1 MYRVLIV
8 EDEEIIREGFKR
20 TIEWDRY
27 GLEIVGE
34 AKDGNEGLAQ
44 ARRLRPHL
52 IFADIRMPGMDGLAF
67 AEQASRQLPDARIVV
82 VSGYKDYEYL
92 RQSLHLGL
100 FDYLLKPV
108 DEDELV
114 QVVENAVRSLDEL
127 QASRRSEI
135 EASSRLRKSESVLH
149 HVLLSRL
156 AEGDLSPLRESM
168 PDPYV
173 REVAY
178 DRYAV
183 AVLRVDNYG
192 ELARGVYAGDE
203 EALLFSAVNIC
214 EESVGADTFVFRQ
227 LGLKKQITLLKG
239 LTGME
244 SGAGDDAGARE
255 GSRAGGRD
263 GNGAGSG
270 DGSRDGGESDVA
282 FLEFQ
287 ADVERLLE
295 NFGRFGRFRISLG
308 LGRPYEGWEG
318 IRRSYAEACEA
329 AERTTF
335 RSGSRLVAPPEFAGR
350 EDGPPLWTAEWEELF
365 LSVCRS
371 KDTERAIALLDTA
384 LRSPEA
390 EEATRGQVYAFAARL
405 LESADQAV
413 RTGSPGLNRDV
424 PYWFDRSRI
433 RALDSLSEIREWIA
447 AELARLLSRGHPVYW
462 DSKSLIRDLRDY
474 VARRFTS
481 EEMTLASLSSKF
493 GMNVYQI
500 CRLFKSEFGQNFHV
514 FLTELKMEKAKEYLR
529 RSAMPVQDIAF
540 LVGYKETKYFFK
552 VFKKHVGLTP
562 SEYRSQS

>member
-27 GLEIVGE
+27 GLEIAGE

-52 IFADIRMPGMDGLAF
+52 IFVDIRMPGMDGLAF
-67 AEQASRQLPDARIVV
+67 AEQAARLLPDARIVV

-114 QVVENAVRSLDEL
+114 RVVENAVRSLDEL

-178 DRYAV
+178 GRYAV

-214 EESVGADTFVFRQ
+214 EESVGADAFVFRQ
-227 LGLKKQITLLKG
+227 LGLKKQITVLKG
-239 LTGME
+239 LPE
-244 SGAGDDAGARE
+244 
-255 GSRAGGRD
+255 
-263 GNGAGSG
+263 AGSG
-270 DGSRDGGESDVA
+270 DGGESDEA
-282 FLEFQ
+282 FLAFQ
-287 ADVERLLE
+287 ADAERLLD
-295 NFGRFGRFRISLG
+295 NFGRFGRFRVSLG

-318 IRRSYAEACEA
+318 IHRSYAEACEA

-335 RSGSRLVAPPEFAGR
+335 RSGNRLVAPSESAGR

-365 LSVCRS
+365 LSVCGS

-390 EEATRGQVYAFAARL
+390 EEATRGRVYAFASRL

-433 RALDSLSEIREWIA
+433 RALDSLPEIRGWIA

-529 RSAMPVQDIAF
+529 RTAMPVQDIAF

>member
-67 AEQASRQLPDARIVV
+67 AEQAARLLPDARIVV

-227 LGLKKQITLLKG
+227 LGLKKQITVLKG
-239 LTGME
+239 LPE
-244 SGAGDDAGARE
+244 
-255 GSRAGGRD
+255 
-263 GNGAGSG
+263 AGSG
-270 DGSRDGGESDVA
+270 DGGEADEA
-282 FLEFQ
+282 FLAFQ
-287 ADVERLLE
+287 ADAERLLD

-318 IRRSYAEACEA
+318 IRRSYVEACEA

-335 RSGSRLVAPPEFAGR
+335 RSGSRLVAPSESAGR
-350 EDGPPLWTAEWEELF
+350 EDGPPLWTAEWEALF
-365 LSVCRS
+365 LSVCSS

-433 RALDSLSEIREWIA
+433 RALDSLPEIREWIA